1 MHPHWRYTIEGI
13 LGPIRRVAGAS
24 WTALPER
31 VDEEGKRYTVDVEDA
46 VSTLLE
52 LESGACG
59 SIQSS
64 WATRV
69 RRDDL
74 VTFQIDGTGGSAV
87 AGLRRCWAQAAADT
101 PRIEG
106 VNMGAGPETM
116 EYERDRP

>member
-24 WTALPER
+24 WTVLPER

-87 AGLRRCWAQAAADT
+87 AGLRRCWAQAAAGT
-101 PRIEG
+101 RRIAG
-106 VNMGAGPETM
+106 LHIGAGSATLDSEHAPS
-116 EYERDRP
+116 